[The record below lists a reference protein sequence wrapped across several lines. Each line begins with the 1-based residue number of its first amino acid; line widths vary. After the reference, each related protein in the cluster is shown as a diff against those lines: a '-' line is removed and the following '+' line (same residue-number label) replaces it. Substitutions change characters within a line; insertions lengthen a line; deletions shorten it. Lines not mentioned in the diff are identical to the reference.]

1 MTTRDAEV
9 TRARIIEAAEAT
21 FAAQG
26 IAGAR
31 VDDIA
36 ARAAVNKR
44 MLYYYFDSK
53 EGLYEAVL
61 RRRLAGR
68 REVFASLPG
77 TAEERLPARMAEAL
91 ADPTY
96 LRLLVWE
103 ALSVGPTGEVV
114 AEPERAEALADLA
127 ALYQREGD
135 PVDGAQRVLVELGIT
150 VAAVVFPQVARM
162 LTGTAVDDPAFAAA
176 HARALAEVGRR
187 LDAGGD
193 DAG

>member
-1 MTTRDAEV
+1 MTTRDADA

-36 ARAAVNKR
+36 ARAEVNKR
-44 MLYYYFDSK
+44 MLYYYFGSK
-53 EGLYEAVL
+53 EGLHEAVL

-77 TAEERLPARMAEAL
+77 AAAERLPARMAQIL

-103 ALSVGPTGEVV
+103 ALGAGPDGEVV
-114 AEPERAEALADLA
+114 AEGERAEVLADLV
-127 ALYQREGD
+127 ALYDDGDD
-135 PVDGAQRVLVELGIT
+135 PVAAAHMVLVELGIT
-150 VAAVVFPQVARM
+150 TAAVVFPQIARM
-162 LTGTAVDDPAFAAA
+162 LTGVAVDDPAFVEA
-176 HARALAEVGRR
+176 HARAVAEVGRR
-187 LDAGGD
+187 LDAGGPP
-193 DAG
+193 A